1 MGMKTILCFGDSNT
15 WGADPAT
22 GGRFGIHERWP
33 GVLRDLLNQYA
44 PPDAPDYWIV
54 EEGLSGRTTCR
65 DDPVEG
71 DRNGLSQFLAIAES
85 HKPLDLVVIQL
96 GTNDLKVRF
105 APTAQDIARGAQRVA
120 KAAMNPV
127 IGRDGRAPSVLLI
140 APPPVA
146 RLSYFK
152 EMFAGSGEISLKLAA
167 RYRQFADEIGCA
179 FLDAGSAVSSSDL
192 DGIHL
197 EASEHA
203 KLAEAVARRVKEL
216 IG

>member
-1 MGMKTILCFGDSNT
+1 MKTILCYGDSNT
-15 WGADPAT
+15 WGADPAG

-33 GVLRDLLNQYA
+33 GVLRDILNQYA
-44 PPDAPDYWIV
+44 PADAPDYWID
-54 EEGLSGRTTCR
+54 EEGLNGRTTSR

-71 DRNGLSQFLAIAES
+71 DRNGLSQFPAIAES
-85 HKPLDLVVIQL
+85 HKPLDLVVILL

-120 KAAMNPV
+120 KAAMNGDL
-127 IGRDGRAPSVLLI
+127 GRDGRAPAVLLI
-140 APPPVA
+140 APAPVA

-152 EMFAGSGEISLKLAA
+152 EMFAGSEDISVKLAA

-179 FLDAGSAVSSSDL
+179 FLDAGSVIASSDL

-197 EASEHA
+197 EAAEHA
-203 KLAEAVARRVKEL
+203 KLAEAVARKVKEL
-216 IG
+216 LG